1 MKRVLDSD
9 SQEYFIEA
17 EKSDE
22 DEHGQSPT
30 TIQKIRKPKCTFW
43 KLNTCM
49 FCFPSIGPRGT

>member
-22 DEHGQSPT
+22 DEHGQIT
-30 TIQKIRKPKCTFW
+30 DN
-43 KLNTCM
+43 NTENKK
-49 FCFPSIGPRGT
+49 TY